1 MSTAPTVN
9 AAPPIGGKGRGKQVV
24 LPLSKAAEI
33 SYKNIRLRLGRSLL
47 VTSAIILALAFF
59 VSIQANET
67 ILDGMR
73 GWIARYE
80 QTPEADALRRQ
91 RDQLT
96 AERDR
101 LAGDVRGNVPR
112 EGVGGNIATA
122 FASDYNTLRQ
132 ELGRLP
138 VTEGVLDRIA
148 GDAASAAT
156 MNRWIEK
163 AREVGGIQNQ
173 LARPAQ
179 LQTLLEDSGVPTT
192 PEKIAAN
199 RTQTRWL
206 LGLALLVAFVG
217 ILNAMLMSVTE
228 RFREIGTMKC
238 LGALDGF
245 IIKLFVLES
254 LFQGVVG
261 TVLGVVLGL
270 SLSLALASVTY
281 GQFAFVNVPW
291 SSLLILG
298 SVSLVVGTAPD
309 GPRRIASG
317 VPSGP
322 DAADRGHAHRRLI

>member
-1 MSTAPTVN
+1 MTTV
-9 AAPPIGGKGRGKQVV
+9 PQIGGKGRGKQVV

-67 ILDGMR
+67 ILQGMR
-73 GWIARYE
+73 RWIATFE
-80 QTPEADALRRQ
+80 STPEADRLRRQ
-91 RDQLT
+91 RDALA

-101 LAGDVRGNVPR
+101 LANDVRGSVPR
-112 EGVGGNIATA
+112 EGSPGGNTA
-122 FASDYNTLRQ
+122 DTFGSDYNTLRQ

-138 VTEGVLDRIA
+138 VTQNVLDRIA
-148 GDAASAAT
+148 GDAKATAAMT
-156 MNRWIEK
+156 AWIEK
-163 AREVGGIQNQ
+163 ARQLGEVQNE
-173 LARPAQ
+173 LARPAR

-192 PEKIAAN
+192 PDKIRAN

-261 TVLGVVLGL
+261 TVLGVALGL
-270 SLSLALASVTY
+270 SLSLLLALASY
-281 GQFAFVNVPW
+281 GRFATVNLPW
-291 SSLLILG
+291 ASLLILG
-298 SVSLVVGTAPD
+298 GVSLVVGTFITVAGAMLP
-309 GPRRIASG
+309 AYQ
-317 VPSGP
+317 
-322 DAADRGHAHRRLI
+322 AARMQPIEAMRTDV